1 MASERRQQQIARRIQ
16 QKVSEMLLHE
26 IRDPRA
32 SFVTITKVT
41 ISRDL
46 VKAKVYWSCLE
57 ERHRSKITH
66 MFAHANG
73 FLRRQVARDIN
84 IRSAPM
90 LEFFYD
96 EGLVAADRIEQVLR
110 EVLPPEDRTIGELP
124 AANAGTTSEL
134 PAQSDD
140 ATSEL
145 PAQSDGTTEDEAKS
159 PWPSRKDELDD

>member
-1 MASERRQQQIARRIQ
+1 MASERRQQQVARRIQ

-26 IRDPRA
+26 IRDPRS
-32 SFVTITKVT
+32 SFVTITNVT

-66 MFAHANG
+66 MFEHANG

-90 LEFFYD
+90 LEFCYD
-96 EGLVAADRIEQVLR
+96 EGLMAADRIEQVLR
-110 EVLPPEDRTIGELP
+110 QVLPPEDRTIGELPAANTGTTSELP

-134 PAQSDD
+134 PAQSD
-140 ATSEL
+140 
-145 PAQSDGTTEDEAKS
+145 GTDEGEAPS
-159 PWPSRKDELDD
+159 PWPKRKDELDD